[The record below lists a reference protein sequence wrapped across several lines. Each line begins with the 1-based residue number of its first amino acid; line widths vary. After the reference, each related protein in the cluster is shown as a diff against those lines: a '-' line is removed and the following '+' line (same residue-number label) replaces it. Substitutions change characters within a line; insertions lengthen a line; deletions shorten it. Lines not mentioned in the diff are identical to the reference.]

1 VEQQQ
6 NGFVYINDL
15 RNKAEKEVRKEDII
29 GSFEVKNG
37 ELIHDSYQPNTA
49 YIMITADGAFVLQPE
64 LEALLYS
71 TAY

>member
-1 VEQQQ
+1 
-6 NGFVYINDL
+6 
-15 RNKAEKEVRKEDII
+15 VRKEDII